1 MAGFGES
8 ATAVG
13 IKGNNAIDA
22 AVDELDRSLLFLSQS
37 SLQAHE
43 RGNVAALRRLARR
56 FAPWRRK

>member
-22 AVDELDRSLLFLSQS
+22 AVDELERSLLFLSQS

-43 RGNVAALRRLARR
+43 RGNVAP
-56 FAPWRRK
+56 FDD